1 MGRDESS
8 SLRKEVKEMIEI
20 PRHESFSKN
29 TEKIKGDAM
38 PCVVCGKPCPTSPFS
53 VHVHGG
59 GSDLVTE
66 EEAKS
71 LNDAGDLGWY
81 PIGRNCLK
89 QHPELK
95 EYAVRS

>member
-1 MGRDESS
+1 
-8 SLRKEVKEMIEI
+8 LLPKKEDFKMIDI
-20 PRHESFSKN
+20 PRHENFSKN
-29 TEKIKGDAM
+29 ADKCGDAM

-66 EEAKS
+66 EEAKN
-71 LNDAGDLGWY
+71 LDDAGDLGWY

-95 EYAVRS
+95 EYTVRA